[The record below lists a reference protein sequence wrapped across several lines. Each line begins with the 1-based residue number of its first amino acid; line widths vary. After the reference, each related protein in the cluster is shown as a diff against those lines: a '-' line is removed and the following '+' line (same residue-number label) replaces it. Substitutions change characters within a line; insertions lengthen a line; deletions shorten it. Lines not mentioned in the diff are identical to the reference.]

1 MGLSGRRIRSS
12 AALADLFA
20 PHSGYLRR
28 SPERAVQRHLPGHLP
43 GHLLAATGDRSDAAH
58 GLGVHS
64 R

>member
-28 SPERAVQRHLPGHLP
+28 SPERAVQRHLPGHL
-43 GHLLAATGDRSDAAH
+43 LAATGDRSDAAH